1 MQLPYLKLALG
12 ASIVALAFI
21 LYLAR
26 YVLSKP
32 QGNETMARLSRAVQ
46 EGALAFLLREYRY
59 VLATVAVLA
68 VGIGVVGSM
77 RPDLPL
83 GWPTSIAFVVGAI
96 ASTCAGFLG
105 MYIATRSNAR
115 TTAAAQEGGV
125 KAALDIAISG
135 GAVMG
140 LGVAGIGLLGL
151 VIVYKIFE
159 GEAQI
164 VNGYAMGASL
174 VALFARSG
182 GGIYTKGAD
191 MGADLVG
198 KVEAGIPEDDPRNPA
213 VIADNVG
220 DNVGDVAGLGAD
232 LLESYVESIIASLA
246 VAAVISTVTPGS
258 TFVQAFPFMVAAIG
272 TLASVLGVMYVK
284 KFAQANPQQALM
296 NGTYISAALTI
307 IGILLYAW
315 AFGSDYTLDSVKYSS
330 WGPAVAGILGILAGA
345 VVGFV
350 SEYFTSGKYKPVQ
363 DLAAGAQSGPAI
375 AVTGGTAVGMQSTAL
390 PVLVLGISVVLAY
403 HFAGMYGVAIAAL
416 GMLATTGMVVAVD
429 SYGPIADNAGGI
441 AEMSHLDPSVR
452 KITDNLDAVGNTTA
466 AIGKGFAIG
475 SAAFAAIGLLSA
487 FMLATHLSP
496 EDVSLLQPNILAGVL
511 IGGMLPFLFCSLLF
525 KAVGTCAY
533 AMIEEVRRQ
542 FRDTPG
548 LREGREGVHPDST
561 KCVDIATKGA
571 IRGMML
577 PGLLAIGFPVV
588 IGIVLGP
595 EGLAGALVGSIVTGV
610 MLGIQTANSGGAMDN
625 AKKYIEEG
633 HFGGKGSEAHKA
645 AVVGDTVGDPLKDTV
660 GPSIN
665 ILIKLMCVI
674 SLVLAPLFAVQ
685 AASDDLFAKYPGV
698 EEWVLDQAVETNQ
711 VGEFEA
717 DWVVVYAN
725 PEKEISVRGFAT
737 KEDMEKELT
746 ERAAAAQPQEMSVYG
761 AYHKGLKLSQEWRVV
776 PLLKP
781 SES

>member
-1 MQLPYLKLALG
+1 MQLPFLKISLG
-12 ASIVALAFI
+12 ASVLALAFVV
-21 LYLAR
+21 YLAR

-32 QGNETMARLSRAVQ
+32 QGNETMARLSKAVQ
-46 EGALAFLLREYRY
+46 EGALAFLFREYRY
-59 VLATVAVLA
+59 VLSTVAILA
-68 VGIGVVGSM
+68 IGIGIVGSM

-83 GWPTSIAFVVGAI
+83 GWSTSIAFISGAI

-115 TTAAAQEGGV
+115 TTAAAESGGV
-125 KAALDIAISG
+125 KAALDVAISG

-140 LGVAGIGLLGL
+140 LGVVGIALAGL
-151 VIVYKIFE
+151 VFVYFYFE

-232 LLESYVESIIASLA
+232 LLESYVEAIIASLA
-246 VAAVISTVTPGS
+246 VAAVIVGLGTGYV
-258 TFVQAFPFMVAAIG
+258 VAFPFMTAAIG
-272 TLASVLGVMYVK
+272 IFASVLGVMYVK
-284 KFAQANPQQALM
+284 KFAQSNPQQALM
-296 NGTYISAALTI
+296 NGTYISAGLAVL
-307 IGILLYAW
+307 GVLLYSW
-315 AFGSDYTLDSVKYSS
+315 IFGEQFTLDGVTYSKM
-330 WGPAVAGILGILAGA
+330 GPALACILGIVAGT

-363 DLAAGAQSGPAI
+363 KLAEEAQSGPAI
-375 AVTGGTAVGMQSTAL
+375 AVTGGTAIGMQSTAA
-390 PVLVLGISVVLAY
+390 PVVVLALAVVGAY
-403 HFAGMYGVAIAAL
+403 YCCGMYGVAIAAL

-487 FMLATHLSP
+487 FMLAANLSP
-496 EDVSLLQPNILAGVL
+496 HHVTLLEPRILSGIL
-511 IGGMLPFLFCSLLF
+511 IGGMLPFLFSSMLF

-542 FRDTPG
+542 FRDIPG
-548 LREGREGVHPDST
+548 LKEGDPSAHPDST
-561 KCVDIATKGA
+561 KCVDIATTGA

-577 PGLLAIGFPVV
+577 PGILAIAFPVI
-588 IGIVLGP
+588 IGVALGAS
-595 EGLAGALVGSIVTGV
+595 GLAGMLVGAIVTGV

-685 AASDDLFAKYPGV
+685 SASGDLFDKYPGV
-698 EEWVLDQAVETNQ
+698 EEWVLDKAVETDQ

-725 PEKEISVRGFAT
+725 AEKEVSIRGFAT
-737 KEDMEKELT
+737 KEDLEKELRDYSAAT
-746 ERAAAAQPQEMSVYG
+746 EPQQLGIYG
-761 AYHKGLKLSQEWRVV
+761 AYNKGLKLSLDWTVV
-776 PLLKP
+776 PGLTPAEK
-781 SES
+781 